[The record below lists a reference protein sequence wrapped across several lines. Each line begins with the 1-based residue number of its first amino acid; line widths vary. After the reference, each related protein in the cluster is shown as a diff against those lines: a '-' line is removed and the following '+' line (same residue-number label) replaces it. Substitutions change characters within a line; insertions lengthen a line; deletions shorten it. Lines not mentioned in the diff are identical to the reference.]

1 MEKIVPAMLA
11 LAATLCGCISFEYD
25 GTREPEP
32 TTSVKVFT
40 DKAKIRQPYQ
50 VLGRAVVSG
59 DSMDVSRD
67 RLEEKLVSEAESVGA
82 DAILITAQ
90 EVTRSSSQS
99 TTPQYMTSFDYD
111 DSSPSWRAIYRDV
124 DLTYGSVRGTPND
137 NGVQFRYRRTIKAEF
152 LKYRPA
158 EPAAQKETAEPQK
171 AAVKPA
177 EKPAPEPAATT
188 APAEKTP
195 EQK

>member
-1 MEKIVPAMLA
+1 MMKKFLPAMLA

-32 TTSVKVFT
+32 SASVKVFN
-40 DKAKIRQPYQ
+40 DKAKIKQAYQ

-59 DSMDVSRD
+59 DYMDVSRD
-67 RLEEKLVSEAESVGA
+67 RLEEKLVSEAESAGA
-82 DAILITAQ
+82 DAVLITSQ
-90 EVTRSSSQS
+90 EVVRQASGS
-99 TTPQYMTSFDYD
+99 TSPQYMSSFDYD

-137 NGVQFRYRRTIKAEF
+137 NGVQFRYRRIIKAEF

-158 EPAAQKETAEPQK
+158 EAATEKKEAAPPATEEK
-171 AAVKPA
+171 AA
-177 EKPAPEPAATT
+177 EKA
-188 APAEKTP
+188 P

>member
-1 MEKIVPAMLA
+1 MKKIVPAMLA

-32 TTSVKVFT
+32 TASVKVFT
-40 DKAKIRQPYQ
+40 DKAKIRQPYR

-90 EVTRSSSQS
+90 EVTRSGSQS

-111 DSSPSWRAIYRDV
+111 DSSPGWSAIYRDV

-158 EPAAQKETAEPQK
+158 EEKKEPAEPQK
-171 AAVKPA
+171 APVKP
-177 EKPAPEPAATT
+177 EERT
-188 APAEKTP
+188 APAPAENP
-195 EQK
+195 PVQK